1 MLTTVGFSSV
11 GVSMD
16 AVHDP
21 NLGGAVPDGFLVAL
35 QTATQAADPDTA
47 AEATEAVTQALAP
60 LLTRVAEVYAA
71 SWPTPVEAT
80 ELLHEA
86 VAAVLA
92 GLSLAPRQSRAA
104 AVAFF
109 SAEVFRA
116 LHAARDLAAGGTSGV
131 RPVELEAPTDTR
143 LRLVLG
149 ALAPRE
155 AAVLRLR
162 SAGMPWAEVAGH
174 LGVSVVT
181 ARRLHAR
188 ALATARELAAPL
200 RHVA

>member
-1 MLTTVGFSSV
+1 MLTTVGFS
-11 GVSMD
+11 MD
-16 AVHDP
+16 AVHALEMGD
-21 NLGGAVPDGFLVAL
+21 AVPDTFLAAL
-35 QTATQAADPDTA
+35 QTAAQADDPETA
-47 AEATEAVTQALAP
+47 AVATEAVTQALAP

-71 SWPTPVEAT
+71 SWPTSVEAA
-80 ELLHEA
+80 ELLYEA

-92 GLSLAPRQSRAA
+92 GLPLAPRQSRAA
-104 AVAFF
+104 AIAWF

-116 LHAARDLAAGGTSGV
+116 LHAARDVAAAGAPGG
-131 RPVELEAPTDTR
+131 RLQELEAPKDTR

-162 SAGMPWAEVAGH
+162 SAGAPWADVAGH

-181 ARRLHAR
+181 AQRLHAR

>member
-1 MLTTVGFSSV
+1 MLTTVGFSMNADHAQEM
-11 GVSMD
+11 GD
-16 AVHDP
+16 AS
-21 NLGGAVPDGFLVAL
+21 PDAFLSAL
-35 QTATQAADPDTA
+35 QTAAQADDPDTA
-47 AEATEAVTQALAP
+47 AMATEAVTQALAP

-71 SWPTPVEAT
+71 SWPTPVEAA

-86 VAAVLA
+86 VVAVLA
-92 GLSLAPRQSRAA
+92 GLSLAPRQSRPA
-104 AVAFF
+104 AVAWF

-116 LHAARDLAAGGTSGV
+116 LHAARAVAAGGTPSARTVGHEE
-131 RPVELEAPTDTR
+131 PHDTR

-162 SAGMPWAEVAGH
+162 SAGAPWAEVAGH
-174 LGVSVVT
+174 LGMSVVT

>member
-1 MLTTVGFSSV
+1 MLTTVGFSMNADHAQEM
-11 GVSMD
+11 GD
-16 AVHDP
+16 A
-21 NLGGAVPDGFLVAL
+21 APDAFLSAL
-35 QTATQAADPDTA
+35 QTAAQADDPETA
-47 AEATEAVTQALAP
+47 AVATEAVTQALAP

-71 SWPTPVEAT
+71 SWPTPVEAA

-86 VAAVLA
+86 VVAVLA

-104 AVAFF
+104 AVAWF

-116 LHAARDLAAGGTSGV
+116 LHAARDVAAGGVPGG
-131 RPVELEAPTDTR
+131 RLLELEAPKDTR

-162 SAGMPWAEVAGH
+162 SAGAPWAEVAGH

-188 ALATARELAAPL
+188 ALATARELSAPL